1 MTSGYLAANQQMGME
16 VRDVWSTAYVN
27 DLPDSAF
34 LYIAPGGTKTGGKT
48 DGAHRYFPVKD
59 ADGKPDAAHIKNAMS
74 RIPTANIP
82 PAARMAAM
90 ATAKKMAGMHPDI
103 GSGPM
108 MGYEGTAGSGRA
120 REPHEVEWRSCGVEL
135 RSDGDGR
142 TLVGYAVPFGTTT
155 TLGDGRRER
164 FLPGAFAGQLAN
176 DQWRGQVKFYD
187 SHSSRI
193 DQKLPIARTMVLAE
207 QPNGLYGEW
216 HMHGTH
222 AGDDALELVRTG
234 EVTGLS
240 IGFKPLATRRADDG
254 TLERTNAHLDHVVL
268 TAEPQYATAGVIA
281 VRAVVTVQPLASF
294 RGALLRAQSI
304 RARMRA

>member
-120 REPHEVEWRSCGVEL
+120 REP
-135 RSDGDGR
+135 
-142 TLVGYAVPFGTTT
+142 AV
-155 TLGDGRRER
+155 
-164 FLPGAFAGQLAN
+164 
-176 DQWRGQVKFYD
+176 
-187 SHSSRI
+187 
-193 DQKLPIARTMVLAE
+193 M
-207 QPNGLYGEW
+207 
-216 HMHGTH
+216 
-222 AGDDALELVRTG
+222 
-234 EVTGLS
+234 
-240 IGFKPLATRRADDG
+240 
-254 TLERTNAHLDHVVL
+254 
-268 TAEPQYATAGVIA
+268 
-281 VRAVVTVQPLASF
+281 
-294 RGALLRAQSI
+294 
-304 RARMRA
+304 